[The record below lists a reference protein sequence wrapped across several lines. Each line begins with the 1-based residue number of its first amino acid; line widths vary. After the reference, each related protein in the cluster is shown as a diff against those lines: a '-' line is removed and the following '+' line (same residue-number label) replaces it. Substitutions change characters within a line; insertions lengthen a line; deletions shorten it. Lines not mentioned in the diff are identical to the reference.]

1 MRASTFICT
10 NIEEI
15 ERVKEENRKLDLPN
29 PQPLPEPE
37 YEESV
42 GWFHIEDVCRAYIN
56 NINKNSVVTLM
67 FTDGTYMDVKMTSE
81 IEVLLDDFFRGSL

>member
-15 ERVKEENRKLDLPN
+15 EMVKEENEKLNLPS
-29 PQPLPEPE
+29 PQPLPKPT

-42 GWFHIEDVCRAYIN
+42 GWFHIEDVTRAYTRNIN
-56 NINKNSVVTLM
+56 NKAVASLV
-67 FTDGTYMDVKMTSE
+67 FSDGSYMDVKMTSE
-81 IEVLLDDFFRGSL
+81 MEDMLDILFRNTL

>member
-15 ERVKEENRKLDLPN
+15 ELVKEENEKLNLQY
-29 PQPLPEPE
+29 PQPLPETT

-42 GWFHIEDVCRAYIN
+42 GWFHVEDVTRAYTRNIN
-56 NINKNSVVTLM
+56 NRAVASLM
-67 FTDGTYMDVKMTSE
+67 FSDGSYMDVKMTSE
-81 IEVLLDDFFRGSL
+81 MEEMLDVLFRNTF